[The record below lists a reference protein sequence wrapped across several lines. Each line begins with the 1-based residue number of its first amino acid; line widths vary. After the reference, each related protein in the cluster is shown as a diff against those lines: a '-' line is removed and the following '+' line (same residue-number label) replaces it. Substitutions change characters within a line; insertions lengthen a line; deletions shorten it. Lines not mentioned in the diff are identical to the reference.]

1 MLTLEENELLT
12 KVGPGTPTG
21 DLFRRYWHPIAATLE
36 LDENPTKEVRI
47 LGEDLVLYKDRSGKH
62 GLIGRLC
69 AHRRVNLAYGIP
81 EENGLRCMYHGWMY
95 DETGQCIEQPFE
107 ETVRP
112 ESRFKDKIKLPG
124 YPVQDYRG
132 LLWTYMGPDPA
143 PLLPRWEPFEWDNTV
158 ADIGVAV
165 LNCNWLQ
172 CQENSLDPVHLEWLH
187 GYWGQHQ
194 TMMRREKLGKDI
206 SYVQLIPRHHQ
217 KIGFTIFD
225 HGVVK
230 RRVVEGGSEEDID
243 WTVGHPA
250 LFPNILFVGDAIKA
264 NLQYRVPIDDENTLH
279 ITFFAYRAAPGKEI
293 PAQDEIPYFK
303 VPLQYEDG
311 PLIADLTNH
320 QDFVAWITQ
329 GPVVDRGLERLGESD
344 RGIILWRKL
353 LKEQLQIVADGGDP
367 MNVFRDPERNVSIEL
382 PLERWPA
389 LQQLERYQEYVA
401 LQAGEDPNFGEEVEV
416 AMATWTGVNPADLK

>member
-21 DLFRRYWHPIAATLE
+21 ELFRRYWHPIAATLE

-47 LGEDLVLYKDRSGKH
+47 LGEDLVLYKDRSGKY

-81 EENGLRCMYHGWMY
+81 EENGLRCMYHGWLY
-95 DETGQCIEQPFE
+95 DETGQCTEQPFE

-132 LLWTYMGPDPA
+132 LLWTYMGPDPV

-158 ADIGVAV
+158 ADIGVAI

-194 TMMRREKLGKDI
+194 TMMRREKLGQDI
-206 SYVQLIPRHHQ
+206 SYVQLNPRHHQ

-279 ITFFAYRAAPGKEI
+279 ITFFAYRAAPGKDI
-293 PAQDEIPYFK
+293 PSQDEIPYFN

-353 LKEQLQIVADGGDP
+353 LKEQLQIVSDGGDP